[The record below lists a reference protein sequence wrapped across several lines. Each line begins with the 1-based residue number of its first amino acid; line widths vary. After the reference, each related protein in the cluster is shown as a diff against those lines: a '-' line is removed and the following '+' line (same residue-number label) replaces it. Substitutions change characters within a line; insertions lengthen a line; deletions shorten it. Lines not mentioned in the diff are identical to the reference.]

1 MIYLLKNVIKNIF
14 HLYKMNEIS
23 NNVDFYLCICI
34 ISYKYIK
41 YYFKKATCKIFMIML
56 NKRFDIFN

>member
-1 MIYLLKNVIKNIF
+1 
-14 HLYKMNEIS
+14 MNEIS
-23 NNVDFYLCICI
+23 NNVDFYLCIYI

>member
-1 MIYLLKNVIKNIF
+1 
-14 HLYKMNEIS
+14 MNEIS
-23 NNVDFYLCICI
+23 NNVDFYLCIYI

-41 YYFKKATCKIFMIML
+41 YYFKKTTCKIFMIML